1 MLLVVKL
8 VHIVDAPIRAPEEFT
23 QMSHRFSSLAGGFF
37 VVLCAV
43 AMASVS
49 FAVPQQ
55 FSVAG
60 DIRIQAGALSLP
72 VNGATPGQNFIA
84 RRLDAVGTL
93 KTGTTNYQF
102 SPAAG
107 RVGNCVDCI
116 TQDIEPGRTQPFLT
130 VKPAV
135 FTAPLPP
142 AAIGGFRGFPLAS
155 IASLAQLTTQIFF
168 SAPDPN
174 QGTAML
180 SGRMTGA
187 VPSFTWCP
195 GPIGLNCTTIT
206 QGDPDGAGP
215 STNPNALMRYS
226 GGNGFGGV
234 MHNLLST
241 VTTPGGNLVRY
252 VNNTPLRGRFEEIG
266 GSGSFGGGGDFTTEF
281 FPAEGNAPV
290 HTILGSTPG
299 GFITSINPVPTT
311 NPPNTED
318 RTDWAL
324 PYTTGMITLVALNA
338 VNPLN
343 ITLTLSGSDTR
354 GSDGEGRLTL
364 VAGAIN
370 LGLTTKA
377 YGQQRS
383 TARLLLYTPE
393 PATWMAAGSALLA
406 LGVGRRVTRRKA

>member
-1 MLLVVKL
+1 MNMLS
-8 VHIVDAPIRAPEEFT
+8 DR
-23 QMSHRFSSLAGGFF
+23 SSRIAVGLAAF
-37 VVLCAV
+37 VCALGL
-43 AMASVS
+43 ASVS

-60 DIRIQAGALSLP
+60 HIIINSGTLQLP
-72 VNGATPGQNFIA
+72 VNGATPGQNFIP
-84 RRLDAVGTL
+84 RNLDAVGTL
-93 KTGTTNYQF
+93 KTGTTMYQF
-102 SPAAG
+102 APQFG
-107 RVGNCVDCI
+107 RVGNCSNCI
-116 TQDIEPGRTQPFLT
+116 TQDVTPGRSQPFLT

-142 AAIGGFRGFPLAS
+142 AAIGGFRGFPIPS
-155 IASLAQLTTQIFF
+155 VASLAQLTTRIFF

-187 VPSFTWCP
+187 ASFTWCP
-195 GPIGLNCTTIT
+195 GPIGLDCTTIT
-206 QGDPDGAGP
+206 QGDPDGTGP
-215 STNPNALMRYS
+215 STNPNALIRYS

-252 VNNTPLRGRFEEIG
+252 VNQTPLRARFEEIG

-281 FPAEGNAPV
+281 FPAQGNAPV
-290 HTILGSTPG
+290 HTILGQTPA
-299 GFITSINPVPTT
+299 GFITSIVPTPTT

-343 ITLTLSGSDTR
+343 VTVTITGSDTR

-364 VAGAIN
+364 VAGAMN
-370 LGLTTKA
+370 LGLTTKSFA
-377 YGQQRS
+377 QQRS
-383 TARLLLYTPE
+383 TAQLLIYTPE
-393 PATWMAAGSALLA
+393 PATWLAAGSALLA
-406 LGVGRRVTRRKA
+406 LGVGRTIARRKA

>member
-1 MLLVVKL
+1 MFSDR
-8 VHIVDAPIRAPEEFT
+8 I
-23 QMSHRFSSLAGGFF
+23 SRFAGGLTT
-37 VVLCAV
+37 VACALGI
-43 AMASVS
+43 ASVS
-49 FAVPQQ
+49 FAAPQQ

-60 DIRIQAGALSLP
+60 QVTIQAGALQLP

-84 RRLDAVGTL
+84 RGLDAVGTM
-93 KTGTTNYQF
+93 KTGTTMYQF
-102 SPAAG
+102 SPAQG
-107 RVGNCVDCI
+107 RVGNCSNCI
-116 TQDIEPGRTQPFLT
+116 TQDISPGRSQPFLT

-142 AAIGGFRGFPLAS
+142 ASIGGFRGFPLAS
-155 IASLAQLTTQIFF
+155 VASLAQLTTRIFF
-168 SAPDPN
+168 SAPDPAL
-174 QGTAML
+174 GTAML

-187 VPSFTWCP
+187 VPTFTWCP
-195 GPIGLNCTTIT
+195 GPIGLDCTTIT
-206 QGDPDGAGP
+206 QGDPDGTGP
-215 STNPNALMRYS
+215 SSNPNALIRYS

-252 VNNTPLRGRFEEIG
+252 VNATPLRGRFEEIG

-281 FPAEGNAPV
+281 FPADGNAPV

-299 GFITSINPVPTT
+299 GFITEIVPTPTT

-324 PYTTGMITLVALNA
+324 PYTTGMITLIALNA

-343 ITLTLSGSDTR
+343 VTLTLSGSDTR

-364 VAGAIN
+364 VAGAVN

-377 YGQQRS
+377 FAQQRS
-383 TARLLLYTPE
+383 TAQLLIYTPE
-393 PATWMAAGSALLA
+393 PATWLAAGSALFA
-406 LGVGRRVTRRKA
+406 LGLGRTITRRKA

>member
-1 MLLVVKL
+1 MFSARIL
-8 VHIVDAPIRAPEEFT
+8 
-23 QMSHRFSSLAGGFF
+23 RFAGGLTAF
-37 VVLCAV
+37 VCAL
-43 AMASVS
+43 ATASVC

-60 DIRIQAGALSLP
+60 QIRIQAATLQLP
-72 VNGATPGQNFIA
+72 VNGATPGQNFIP
-84 RRLDAVGTL
+84 RGLDAVGTL
-93 KTGTTNYQF
+93 MTGTTMYQF
-102 SPAAG
+102 SPAEG
-107 RVGNCVDCI
+107 PVGNCSNCI
-116 TQDIEPGRTQPFLT
+116 TQDITPGRTQPFLT

-142 AAIGGFRGFPLAS
+142 ASIGGIRGFPIPSVAS
-155 IASLAQLTTQIFF
+155 IAQLTTQIFF

-187 VPSFTWCP
+187 VPTFTWCP
-195 GPIGLNCTTIT
+195 GPVGLNCTSIT
-206 QGDPDGAGP
+206 QGLPG
-215 STNPNALMRYS
+215 NENALIRYS

-241 VTTPGGNLVRY
+241 VTTPGGSVARY
-252 VNNTPLRGRFEEIG
+252 VNLTPLRARFEEIG

-281 FPAEGNAPV
+281 FPAQGNAPV
-290 HTILGSTPG
+290 HTILGSTLA
-299 GFITSINPVPTT
+299 GFITSIVPTPTT

-324 PYTTGMITLVALNA
+324 PYTTGMITLIAANA

-343 ITLTLSGSDTR
+343 RTATITGSDTR

-364 VAGAIN
+364 VAGAMN
-370 LGLTTKA
+370 LGLTTQA
-377 YGQQRS
+377 FGSQRS
-383 TARLLLYTPE
+383 VAQLLIYTPE
-393 PATWMAAGSALLA
+393 PATWLAAGSALFA
-406 LGVGRRVTRRKA
+406 LGLGRTIARRRA